1 MKNKKKNKKDEP
13 SSLLWAILG
22 GLGSSIGLIVSADE
36 DDAGSFSVLWCIAG
50 IILLVVGAVIAV
62 ECIKLGKQKKA
73 RLAREKE
80 RKEQKERDFRDL
92 DTEKFDR
99 ILAYIREHTKCEA
112 VKITSEQREKLGIA
126 ESKFG
131 GYPYWPAGMDYPAD
145 DKGKPLY
152 LLAQLDLSE
161 VNDSRLPDHGLLQFF
176 VGSDELCGA
185 NFDELDDNSGFRI
198 VYHDSVDPAV
208 TEESVK
214 ALGIKAT
221 MDGPAN
227 GDEYLPLETQE
238 KIFFEHVT
246 EYISESAC
254 TFDAVVGNALKELY
268 GEELVEE
275 SVWKTLNDAE
285 YEYLTKTLDGWGH
298 KLFGYPQFTQGDPRA
313 YRGEEPFYFDA
324 LLLQVDSAGGIM
336 WGDCGIANF
345 FISSE
350 DLEKLDFSHVLYT
363 WDCC

>member
-1 MKNKKKNKKDEP
+1 MKTKNKKKKEDN
-13 SSLLWAILG
+13 SGLLWAILG
-22 GLGSSIGLIVSADE
+22 GIGSSIGLIVSADE
-36 DDAGSFSVLWCIAG
+36 DGNAFSVLAAVAG
-50 IILLVVGAVIAV
+50 ILLLVAGVIV
-62 ECIKLGKQKKA
+62 VFECVRLGKRKKA

-80 RKEQKERDFRDL
+80 RKEQKERDLRDL

-99 ILAYIREHTKCEA
+99 ILAYIREHTECQA
-112 VKITSEQREKLGIA
+112 VKIRAEASERIGIA

-131 GYPYWPAGMDYPAD
+131 GYPYWPSGMEYPAD
-145 DKGKPLY
+145 GEGKPLY
-152 LLAQLDLSE
+152 LLAQLDLAE

-185 NFDELDDNSGFRI
+185 NFDEPDDNEGFRI
-198 VYHDSVDPAV
+198 VYHESVDPAV

-214 ALGIKAT
+214 ALGIRAT

-238 KIFFEHVT
+238 KLTFEHVT

-268 GEELVEE
+268 GEELVGG

-313 YRGEEPFYFDA
+313 FKGEEPFYYDT
-324 LLLQVDSAGGIM
+324 LLLQIDSEGGIM

-345 FISSE
+345 FIASE
-350 DLEKLDFSHVLYT
+350 ELKKLDFSHVLYT